1 MDNINYKISGIS
13 TLQPDDSKTIKD
25 SDKNN
30 IEILRDEKGNLICY
44 HCGDIC
50 PDDNVH
56 IGNKYFCCNG
66 CKTVYEI
73 LDKTGMCDYYDIE
86 ENPGFSLKGRRQEQ
100 YGWLDDEDVIERLID
115 FTDGNMTK
123 VTFHLPQMHCAACVW
138 LLENLYKFNNGI
150 SVSRVNFT
158 KKEIFI
164 NYDNNIISLRK
175 VVELLDSIGY
185 APAINMSNLDDKTK
199 KVADKSLYY
208 KLGFLGFA
216 FGNVM
221 MFTFP
226 QYLGLVKDSDE
237 GFFTFFS
244 YLNMV
249 ISIPVVFY
257 GGSGY
262 LTSAWLGLKKRNLNI
277 DVPISLGILSIFSW
291 SVFETLSGMGYGY
304 YDSLAGL
311 IFFLLV
317 GKWFQQKTY
326 HSIEFE
332 RDYKSYFPIAVTKK
346 IVNAEDTSKTEEKN
360 IVVDKL
366 EPGDTIIIRN
376 NELIPADGI
385 LLKGEANIDY
395 SFVTG
400 ESIPV
405 PKQPG
410 QKIFAGGKQIGGLM
424 EMTVTKRVSQSYL
437 TQLWNDSAFEK
448 HDEKPMSE
456 LADKIGTSFTYVVL
470 SIAFFTLLYWLYAD
484 PSKAVFAFAAV
495 LVVACP
501 CAVALSI
508 PFTFGNGMRI
518 LGRNDFYV
526 KNTGVF
532 ESIQKI
538 DRVVFDKTGTL
549 TYAIQNEVVFEGKQ
563 LNKEEK
569 ILIKSLVYHSQHPL
583 SRQIFHFLKCDI
595 VEISQFEE
603 FAGQGITGKIKGKT
617 ITIGSSQ
624 FAGYKEKKSLG
635 VFVNIDNTVLGRFV
649 IKNKYREG
657 LKDFLDFF
665 GSKYKLSLI
674 SGDSDS
680 EKENLEKLFPSG
692 TEMLFERKP
701 KDKLDYIASKQSKGE
716 KILFFGDGLNDAGA
730 LKKSNAGIVI
740 TENIN
745 NFTPASDVVV
755 SASKF
760 SKIKDFI
767 DYIVKS
773 RRLIYSAYI
782 IAFIYN
788 VVGISYAASGNLS
801 PLVAAILMPVSSVS
815 VVIFGVVSSTIL
827 AKRKKIL

>member
-1 MDNINYKISGIS
+1 MIEVDKLELEPAKNTNSG
-13 TLQPDDSKTIKD
+13 DDQV
-25 SDKNN
+25 
-30 IEILRDEKGNLICY
+30 EILRNSKGELICY

-50 PDDNVH
+50 PNEDIH

-73 LDKTGMCDYYDIE
+73 LDNTGMCAYYDID
-86 ENPGFSLKGRRQEQ
+86 ENAGISLKGRKQAQ
-100 YGWLDDEDVIERLID
+100 YSWLDDEDVIERLID
-115 FTDGNMTK
+115 FTDGNITK

-138 LLENLYKFNNGI
+138 LLENLYKFNEGI

-164 NYDNNIISLRK
+164 NYYNKVVSLRQ

-185 APAINMSNLDDKTK
+185 APSINMSNLDDKTK

-226 QYLGLVKDSDE
+226 QYLGMVKDSDE
-237 GFFTFFS
+237 GFYKFFS
-244 YLNMV
+244 YLNMI

-257 GGSGY
+257 GGADY
-262 LTSAWLGLKKRNLNI
+262 LRSAWLGINKKNLNI
-277 DVPISLGILSIFSW
+277 DVPISLGILSIFLW
-291 SVFETLSGMGYGY
+291 SVYETLSGTGHGYF
-304 YDSLAGL
+304 DSLAGL

-346 IVNAEDTSKTEEKN
+346 IIDPDNEKINEKTV
-360 IVVDKL
+360 VVDKL
-366 EPGDTIIIRN
+366 EPGDTIIIKN

-385 LLKGEANIDY
+385 LLKGNANIDY

-410 QKIFAGGKQIGGLM
+410 QKIFAGGKQIGSTM

-437 TQLWNDSAFEK
+437 TQLWNDSAFDKKE
-448 HDEKPMSE
+448 EKPMSE
-456 LADKIGTSFTYVVL
+456 LADKIGTSFTYIVL
-470 SIAFFTLLYWLYAD
+470 TIAFATLIYWLYYD
-484 PSKAVFAFAAV
+484 SSKAIFAFAAV

-508 PFTFGNGMRI
+508 PFTFGNALRI
-518 LGRNDFYV
+518 LGRNDFYL

-532 ESIQKI
+532 ESIQKL

-549 TYAIQNEVVFEGKQ
+549 TYALKNEVYFEGEE
-563 LNKEEK
+563 LTDEEK
-569 ILIKSLVYHSQHPL
+569 ILIKSLTYHSQHPL
-583 SRQIFHFLKCDI
+583 SRQIYENIDSDI
-595 VEISQFEE
+595 VECDNFEE
-603 FAGQGITGKIKGKT
+603 VVGKGISGKIGEHT
-617 ITIGSSQ
+617 IKVGSES
-624 FAGYKEKKSLG
+624 FVKNNTGNNSKG
-635 VFVNIDNTVLGRFV
+635 VFVYIDGVVKGKFI
-649 IKNKYREG
+649 IKNKYRKG
-657 LKDFLDFF
+657 LKDFIDYFASNF
-665 GSKYKLSLI
+665 KLALI

-680 EKENLEKLFPSG
+680 EKENLQKLFPRD
-692 TEMLFERKP
+692 TVMFFNQKP
-701 KDKLDYIASKQSKGE
+701 KDKLNYIASCQDKGE
-716 KILFFGDGLNDAGA
+716 KVMFFGDGLNDAGA
-730 LKKSNAGIVI
+730 LQKSNVGIVI

-745 NFTPASDVVV
+745 NFTPASDVIV
-755 SASKF
+755 SADRF
-760 SKIKDFI
+760 SKIKDYI
-767 DYIVKS
+767 DYIRQS
-773 RRLIYSAYI
+773 RKLIYAAYI
-782 IAFIYN
+782 IAFVYN
-788 VVGISYAASGNLS
+788 VIGISFAATGNLS
-801 PLVAAILMPVSSVS
+801 PLIAAILMPISSVS
-815 VVIFGVVSSTIL
+815 VVLFGVVSSTLL
-827 AKRKKIL
+827 AKRKNIL